1 MYENED
7 NNLNP
12 YYPVYTEIP
21 MYSPEVT
28 PQPPQKRKRAAF
40 FRKTLAA
47 VTACAIFSFS
57 AAFAGVALGNK
68 QSGGTDSTNNNS
80 SVIYQSVTR
89 TGTNDSTG
97 ETLTVSDIA
106 EIASVS
112 VVEITTESVQTG
124 SRFGQCVSE
133 GAGSGVVITTDGYI
147 VTNNHVIDGA
157 TKISVRLKDG
167 TSFDAELVG
176 KDSQTDLAILKIDAS
191 GLTPAVLGSSSTL
204 KVGDLAVAIGNPLGE
219 LGGTVTDGIIS
230 ALDREISIDGENMT
244 LLQTSAAINPGN
256 SGGGLF
262 NAAGELIGIV
272 NAKSS
277 GTDVEGLGFA
287 IPIDTA
293 KTVIT
298 QLMENGYV
306 SGRPSLGVTTVDI
319 ANTATAMRYG
329 VNRTGVYVYE
339 AASGSVLK
347 SGDLFVSVNGT
358 AVSSSAEVKAAIA
371 GCAIGDTIEVTV
383 LRSNTQQTVSV
394 TVTEQK

>member
-28 PQPPQKRKRAAF
+28 PQPPQKRKRAGYL
-40 FRKTLAA
+40 RKTLAA

-57 AAFAGVALGNK
+57 AAFAGATLGNK
-68 QSGGTDSTNNNS
+68 LSGTDSTNNNS
-80 SVIYQSVTR
+80 VIYQSVAR
-89 TGTNDSTG
+89 TGTNNNTG
-97 ETLTVSDIA
+97 ESLTVADIA
-106 EIASVS
+106 EIASIS
-112 VVEITTESVQTG
+112 VAEITTETVQTG
-124 SRFGQCVSE
+124 SRFGQFVSE
-133 GAGSGVVITTDGYI
+133 GAGSGVVITTNGYI

-167 TSFDAELVG
+167 TSFDAELTG

-191 GLTPAVLGSSSTL
+191 GLTPAVLGNSGSL
-204 KVGDLAVAIGNPLGE
+204 KVGDPAVAIGNPLGE

-230 ALDREISIDGENMT
+230 ALDREITIDGENMT

-339 AASGSVLK
+339 AVSGSALK

>member
-1 MYENED
+1 MYENDD

-28 PQPPQKRKRAAF
+28 PQPPQKRKRAGYL
-40 FRKTLAA
+40 RKTLAA

-57 AAFAGVALGNK
+57 AAFAGATLGNK
-68 QSGGTDSTNNNS
+68 QSGTDSTNNNS
-80 SVIYQSVTR
+80 VIYQSVAR
-89 TGTNDSTG
+89 TGTNNNTG
-97 ETLTVSDIA
+97 ESLTVADIA

-124 SRFGQCVSE
+124 SRFGQFVSE

-306 SGRPSLGVTTVDI
+306 SGRPSLGVNTVDI
-319 ANTATAMRYG
+319 VNTAAAMRYG

-339 AASGSVLK
+339 APSGSVLK

>member
-1 MYENED
+1 MYENE
-7 NNLNP
+7 NNKPNP

-21 MYSPEVT
+21 MYSPEAT
-28 PQPPQKRKRAAF
+28 PQPPQKRKRAGYL
-40 FRKTLAA
+40 RKTLAA

-57 AAFAGVALGNK
+57 AAFAGATLGNK
-68 QSGGTDSTNNNS
+68 QSGTDSTNNNS
-80 SVIYQSVTR
+80 VIYQSVAR
-89 TGTNDSTG
+89 TGTNNNTG
-97 ETLTVSDIA
+97 ESLTVADIA

-112 VVEITTESVQTG
+112 VLEITTESVQTG
-124 SRFGQCVSE
+124 SRFGQFVSE

-204 KVGDLAVAIGNPLGE
+204 KVGDLAIAIGNPLGE

>member
-12 YYPVYTEIP
+12 YSPVYTEIP

-57 AAFAGVALGNK
+57 AAFAGATLGNK
-68 QSGGTDSTNNNS
+68 QSGTDSTNNNS
-80 SVIYQSVTR
+80 VIYQSVAR
-89 TGTNDSTG
+89 TGTNNNTG
-97 ETLTVSDIA
+97 ESLTVADIA

-124 SRFGQCVSE
+124 SRFGQFVSE
-133 GAGSGVVITTDGYI
+133 GAGSWVVITTDGYI